1 MICMEKHVKVDG
13 KTRTDP
19 NFPAGF
25 MDVVEIPKS
34 NDQFRLIFDTKGR
47 LEQLRNSILVM
58 H

>member
-1 MICMEKHVKVDG
+1 MEKHVKVDG